1 MLKFKLFLSMLIIF
15 SFFGCDKKV
24 ETGPAKINWDRD
36 MCDRCVMVLSDRKN
50 TLQLKDPNT
59 QRVFKFDDIG
69 CMVLWFKEEN
79 IEYKDTVEILIT
91 DAITGEWIDARKAF
105 YATEN
110 ITPMG
115 YGFSGYK
122 SKESTKDGK
131 EFISY
136 DEAVKRVLK
145 IEGY

>member
-1 MLKFKLFLSMLIIF
+1 MFKFKLFLLSLIM
-15 SFFGCDKKV
+15 FFLLGCEKKID
-24 ETGPAKINWDRD
+24 EGPAKIHWDRD
-36 MCDRCVMVLSDRKN
+36 MCVRCVMVLSDRKN

-59 QRVFKFDDIG
+59 GRVFKFDDIG
-69 CMVLWFKEEN
+69 CMALWFEEEN
-79 IEYKDTVEILIT
+79 IDYKDSVKIWIT
-91 DAITGEWIDARKAF
+91 DAKTGEWIDARKAF
-105 YATEN
+105 YTTNN

-122 SKESTKDGK
+122 SKESIK
-131 EFISY
+131 EGEEIVSY